1 MRAKGKSKEIF
12 IIDSWTKQPHT
23 YFVTS
28 ILSFIEKTLFL
39 FPPREELL
47 GRGGKSAL
55 GILKGTLQ
63 SVLRTAL
70 AHTQGSKGGST
81 LKNKRTSFP
90 KDNLT
95 KPQVDR
101 PTNHLKHREELQFL
115 I

>member
-1 MRAKGKSKEIF
+1 MQAKGKSKEIF

-47 GRGGKSAL
+47 GRDGKSAL
-55 GILKGTLQ
+55 DILKGTLQ

-70 AHTQGSKGGST
+70 PYTQGSKGGNT
-81 LKNKRTSFP
+81 PENKRTSFL
-90 KDNLT
+90 KDDLM

-101 PTNHLKHREELQFL
+101 STNYLKHRRELQFL

>member
-70 AHTQGSKGGST
+70 PYTQGSKGGST
-81 LKNKRTSFP
+81 PENKRTSFP
-90 KDNLT
+90 KDNPT
-95 KPQVDR
+95 KPQVDKPMNR
-101 PTNHLKHREELQFL
+101 LKHREELQFL